1 MISAI
6 RLIMSRP
13 LRIEY
18 PDAWY
23 HVMNRGRRRE
33 EIFDGK
39 EDYGQFVDILKET
52 ARVWK
57 LRISAYCLM
66 PNHYHLLVQTPE
78 ANLSRCLRHIDGV
91 YTQRFNRFHGLD
103 GPLFRGRYKSILVDG
118 DKYLLPLVRYI
129 HRNPIRAGLTK
140 KLDSY
145 PWSSHR
151 NYVSGAKNETWIYKE
166 FILSLF
172 SGKKGDRPRAYHRF
186 VALEDEAEILGIFEK
201 KWPSVLGS
209 GDFVRWIK
217 EKYYAGK
224 LNDEMPQSK
233 ELAPEVDLIQR
244 TVERFYGIDREALLR
259 SRRGVFNE
267 PRNIAIYLTRQLRG
281 DSLKRIGMNFGVS
294 KYSSVSSVI
303 ERIKKDMAQDR
314 KLRVRTQKLILQ
326 LRKSQKQT

>member
-1 MISAI
+1 
-6 RLIMSRP
+6 MSRP

-39 EDYGQFVDILKET
+39 EDYGQFLEILKET
-52 ARVWK
+52 ARLWK
-57 LRISAYCLM
+57 LRIGAYCLM

-78 ANLSRCLRHIDGV
+78 ANLSRCLRHINGV

-151 NYVSGAKNETWIYKE
+151 NYVSGAKNGTWIYKE

-326 LRKSQKQT
+326 LKKS